1 MEKKIYADYHGPR
14 CTRECDGEVAQWK
27 YYGPAKKSRAAQTY
41 ANHHADFIG
50 PDGLHDLAARCYPLV
65 GMQSQRDPIYI
76 EYQIL
81 TAKAAHIDGFFV
93 EWGFREHKSNQELL
107 MMLKMAEKY
116 DFEVGINWCDAWH
129 FYPWIEEFHKDAVTR
144 ERKVELFKENVQY
157 LLDTLYSTSYGA
169 TVDGHPI
176 ILIFGGGPTLEE
188 FSDIRNCSY
197 RLPEGV
203 KQPCFIV
210 RAPIN
215 GTVGE
220 DGKVNYY
227 LEENGWPEVMDGMFG
242 WIPTRVREGLADDGF
257 KSWDRYAVLQDS
269 RDYLDALY
277 KAFGEKGCRVRIG
290 SVNPEMDNRACASW
304 NKHDLSHIPRERG
317 KTYEGMW
324 ESLVDNSSQVDV
336 AYIVS
341 WNDYTE
347 SHQVEP
353 TLQEGYRELLTTRK
367 YGARWKGLAEESSA
381 GWETEV
387 LSLPLHLFQVRKQ
400 VEFYRKTGFQT
411 EPYDKALDDIA
422 GCLSNGRYGEAKLNL
437 LGVEELISSLGD
449 MLRSWEVELT
459 QENGG
464 LSLNAD
470 QLTICCGKTLEE
482 MERYYFRACLSF
494 EYLDDDEESFQI
506 LHGRQELCDGKK
518 DGSGLY
524 KQVRIRLFKESLH
537 GIVQEREL
545 TILGNME
552 IRNVKL
558 LIKLYSPV

>member
-1 MEKKIYADYHGPR
+1 
-14 CTRECDGEVAQWK
+14 
-27 YYGPAKKSRAAQTY
+27 
-41 ANHHADFIG
+41 
-50 PDGLHDLAARCYPLV
+50 
-65 GMQSQRDPIYI
+65 
-76 EYQIL
+76 
-81 TAKAAHIDGFFV
+81 
-93 EWGFREHKSNQELL
+93 
-107 MMLKMAEKY
+107 MLY
-116 DFEVGINWCDAWH
+116 
-129 FYPWIEEFHKDAVTR
+129 
-144 ERKVELFKENVQY
+144 
-157 LLDTLYSTSYGA
+157 
-169 TVDGHPI
+169 
-176 ILIFGGGPTLEE
+176 
-188 FSDIRNCSY
+188 
-197 RLPEGV
+197 
-203 KQPCFIV
+203 